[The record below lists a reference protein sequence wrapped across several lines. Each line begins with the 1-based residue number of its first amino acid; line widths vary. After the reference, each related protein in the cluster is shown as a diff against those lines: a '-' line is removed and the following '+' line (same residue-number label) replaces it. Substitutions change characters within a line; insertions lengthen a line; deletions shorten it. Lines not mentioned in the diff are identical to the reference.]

1 MNKTYEKLQP
11 SIEHALNELVK
22 FWFSNPN
29 LWFNST
35 PENDKLIS
43 DKYGYLI
50 DEQFSNDDSSLGL
63 IIIYD
68 QIVRHVYRDQKDII
82 LFYSAL
88 ALKHVNTLML
98 DIEKYS
104 PDERCFILLPL
115 RHTFIE
121 GNINFCIDCVN
132 KWSEDNDAPIYNRF
146 YQASVQ
152 SLSRINSSKPS
163 LTTFVKKDT
172 NYESILDSQSIK
184 EIVPACDLDIYDEPL
199 YKEFCKNMIS
209 ISHKNIIVSL
219 SGGVDS
225 MVCAFLLHYY
235 AKKTNINPIAATIN
249 YANREEQYLEIEM
262 VNEWLSYLDIEHH
275 VRVIDE
281 IKRSRDK
288 HRDFYEKITREIRF
302 ELYQK
307 LNGSVILGHNKDDSI
322 ENIFSNIKKKK
333 SYDNLLG
340 MSIFSQEKNVDVY
353 RPLLNI
359 SKKEIIEF
367 AIKYRIPFVYDSTP
381 SWSERGRMRD
391 ILIPQINSFDKD
403 IIDGLL
409 ELSSNFKEI
418 HKIYKIS
425 NIPDI
430 TFEETQC
437 TLVDPKIYFFDYWK
451 NIMNVIC
458 SHYNIHNIKNKG
470 IQNMIDNFKN
480 QSRITLSKNIICK
493 QTDNTITFY
502 LIST

>member
-1 MNKTYEKLQP
+1 MNKTDESLIPYSKDN
-11 SIEHALNELVK
+11 LNELVK

-43 DKYGYLI
+43 DKYSYLI
-50 DEQFSNDDSSLGL
+50 DDEFSNDTSSLGL
-63 IIIYD
+63 IILYD

-88 ALKHVNTLML
+88 ALKHVNTLL
-98 DIEKYS
+98 PDIEKYN
-104 PDERCFILLPL
+104 PEERCFILLPL

-121 GNINFCIDCVN
+121 DNIKLCIEYVN
-132 KWSEDNDAPIYNRF
+132 KWSEIYEAPIYNRF

-152 SLSRINSSKPS
+152 SLSRINSLKQTVYKREVRPI
-163 LTTFVKKDT
+163 K
-172 NYESILDSQSIK
+172 YESILDSFSIK
-184 EIVPACDLDIYDEPL
+184 EIIPGCDLNIYDEPL
-199 YKEFCKNMIS
+199 YIEFSKNMIS
-209 ISHKNIIVSL
+209 NNNKNIIVSL

-235 AKKTNINPIAATIN
+235 AKKTNVNPIAATIN
-249 YANREEQYLEIEM
+249 YANREDQNLEIEM
-262 VNEWLSYLDIEHH
+262 VNEWLSYLDMEHH
-275 VRVIDE
+275 VREINE

-302 ELYQK
+302 DLYQK
-307 LNGSVILGHNKDDSI
+307 LNGSVILGHNRDDSI

-340 MSIFSQEKNVDVY
+340 MSIFSQEKNVDIY

-359 SKKEIIEF
+359 SKKEILEF

-403 IIDGLL
+403 IIEGLL
-409 ELSSNFKEI
+409 ELASNFKEI
-418 HKIYKIS
+418 HKIYKTS
-425 NIPDI
+425 NIPYI
-430 TFEETQC
+430 TFEATEC
-437 TLVDPKIYFFDYWK
+437 SLIDPKIYFFDYWK
-451 NIMNVIC
+451 NIMNIIC

-480 QSRITLSKNIICK
+480 ENRITLSKNIICK